1 MKKQLLQILLIA
13 CVGLFG
19 LQQSFGQLTA
29 GDIAFTAFNADGDDD
44 FAFVAL
50 KDIPANTSIWFT
62 DNEWTGTSFNNTN
75 EGELEWSHTSI
86 VTAGTVIIIE
96 GAVPSTTIGTITGS
110 GFNLGASNEDIL
122 ALLAEPSSST
132 MTTPGFLAGIS
143 NDLNG
148 SGATLAGTGLTL
160 GVNFID
166 FSDDNDG
173 FEYTGSRSGQTNFSD
188 YLPFLISTSNWQIES
203 SNGDNIIP
211 ISTTSFS
218 IVTGPPQPTLAVLPI
233 ALTDLDYFE
242 GFGPSAAKSFEVTGS
257 NLDGSDVVVSLPLV
271 SDFEIAE
278 TVGGMYGTTITLTT
292 YDGTARDVFVRL
304 KSGLLIGNFSD
315 DVSVSGG
322 DASTITISVSGE
334 ITAPSYCDAGP
345 TSDSD
350 SEIEN
355 VTLIGENF
363 SINNDTTNECTGE
376 TGGFVNDF
384 TAQSADLEQD
394 GSYTLDVEF
403 GDCNDASQFDGA
415 GGVWIDWN
423 SDFDFEDANEEIG
436 TANVAV
442 SSGNVT
448 ESFTI
453 NVPSGQAIGTYR
465 MRIVQ
470 EEDGNDTSISP
481 CNTFSW
487 GSVEDYT
494 IEVIAPN
501 TNDTDSQV
509 SEPATISLTQVPA
522 DVVIAANVTL
532 SATSFPVLGFVI
544 QDLASG
550 DGLPTNVTR
559 MRLVPGDSNTADW
572 TDHIQGVRIAD
583 QTFAEL
589 SPTSVSISDTEIVL
603 EFNTPIN
610 VGDGGDL
617 GIGVGVYL
625 NDNDMIVDGS
635 VLQFKVDAASS
646 GFIATNTGSG
656 FADPFAADVVGNN
669 QTINVVATQ
678 LDYLVQASDV
688 FVDEAMS
695 PDVQIAARDSNGNV
709 DLDYVENV
717 DLSSDGTLTG
727 SPISEVAVSGVVTF
741 TNLVHTVIASGRTL
755 TVTDGSL
762 SSDSELF
769 DVLVAPIFP
778 GAGDLIITEVSD
790 ADDFNNEFIEIYN
803 TTSDI
808 IDMST
813 SKLQM
818 LNDGTVYDFDDS
830 DIPSAIIPANGFLI
844 VTRGGTQSNFETA
857 FGALNPNTAFVQGS
871 SGMFFGTSA
880 KRRWRLFEGGTTNT
894 ADGTLIDDTN
904 STVAGENDR
913 DFFNFLTDAFETTSD
928 TEANPGVIDNLVY
941 VTGAWKYNAKADVTT
956 GFSNVYF
963 QDSFTATEEVQMND
977 GEILPDFVLD
987 LDGNNLSING
997 TFTFKSD
1004 AGSTAQLADATSA
1017 TVTGE
1022 VTVERFI
1029 PAKRAFR
1036 FLSSAVSGV
1045 SIANSWQQEIHIT
1058 GVDGSTNGFDPTTT
1072 NNASM
1077 FTFNTVNQAWD
1088 EISNTAT
1095 NLDAGT
1101 AYRVL
1106 VRGDR
1111 ATVDLT
1117 DNQSP
1122 SSDVTLSATG
1132 SLATGSLI
1140 TGTNLPQLSQDA
1152 STTDPEVTK
1161 FSFVGNPYQAVIDAR
1176 ELTYSGG
1183 VRSDFIVFWDPNLG
1197 VRGAFVQ
1204 VELSTGNTILPTPAP
1219 TPSSTEA
1226 NQFIMPGQAF
1236 FVGND
1241 TSVTQPSITFSEDA
1255 KATTQSQTEVFST
1268 SGLAYLNLR
1277 LYTQSAWSNNQP
1289 EQDALGIRWAA
1300 EYTTEA
1306 SNEDIGKF
1314 NNPDENIAVN
1324 NTNALLGIDKRN
1336 FPENEEIISLFVN
1349 SYEHQDYV
1357 IYNQF
1362 ANLPENSQLYL
1373 EDHYLETSTLLS
1385 NDEVYNFSVD
1395 TSIAES
1401 MANDR
1406 FSIRFDVETLS
1417 QTEFT
1422 ENMFSIYPNPVDE
1435 LLNLSISTDLAIDSG
1450 SVEVYD
1456 VLGRK
1461 MIQREVSFANG
1472 NTQQIDVSEL
1482 NAGIYIVQMSF
1493 NSKTYSSRII
1503 KM

>member
-233 ALTDLDYFE
+233 ALTDLDYVE
-242 GFGPSAAKSFEVTGS
+242 NNGPSDAQSFDVSGT
-257 NLDGSDVVVSLPLV
+257 NLDGTDVVITAPTN
-271 SDFEIAE
+271 FEISTAE
-278 TVGGMYGTTITLTT
+278 MGSYSSSETLTT
-292 YDGTARDVFVRL
+292 FNGSPTTLWVRL
-304 KSGLLIGNFSD
+304 AVGNPTALSVGSYTG
-315 DVSVSGG
+315 DVTVSGG
-322 DASTITISVSGE
+322 G
-334 ITAPSYCDAGP
+334 
-345 TSDSD
+345 
-350 SEIEN
+350 
-355 VTLIGENF
+355 
-363 SINNDTTNECTGE
+363 DTT
-376 TGGFVNDF
+376 
-384 TAQSADLEQD
+384 
-394 GSYTLDVEF
+394 
-403 GDCNDASQFDGA
+403 DALL
-415 GGVWIDWN
+415 
-423 SDFDFEDANEEIG
+423 
-436 TANVAV
+436 AV
-442 SSGNVT
+442 SGNVNPQPPANDDCDNAIALIT
-448 ESFTI
+448 NATAI
-453 NVPSGQAIGTYR
+453 SGTLEASTFVSPFDRNDVWYSMTPTYN
-465 MRIVQ
+465 
-470 EEDGNDTSISP
+470 ET
-481 CNTFSW
+481 
-487 GSVEDYT
+487 YT
-494 IEVIAPN
+494 ITVNNFSGDIDLFLFDQSSACP
-501 TNDTDSQV
+501 TTDTDISSAESTSNSEEIEIALVSGTTYYLRVEAFNTAAESTFDIQLTAPVQRDFDTEV
-509 SEPATISLTQVPA
+509 SEPATISLPQVPA
-522 DVVIAANVTL
+522 DVVIAANVT
-532 SATSFPVLGFVI
+532 SPATSFPVLGFVI

-572 TDHIQGVRIAD
+572 TDHIQGVHH
-583 QTFAEL
+583 TFEEL

-603 EFNTPIN
+603 EFNTPIS

-617 GIGVGVYL
+617 GIAVEVYL

-635 VLQFKVDAASS
+635 VLQFKIDATSS

-656 FADPFAADVVGNN
+656 FADPFAADVIGNN

-678 LDYLVQASDV
+678 LDYLEQASDV

-709 DLDYVENV
+709 DLDYAENV

-803 TTSDI
+803 TTANA

-813 SKLQM
+813 SKLVMQ
-818 LNDGTVYDFDDS
+818 NDGTVWDFDD
-830 DIPSAIIPANGFLI
+830 DIPNALILPNGFLI
-844 VTRGGTQSNFETA
+844 VTRGNTQTA
-857 FGALNPNTAFVQGS
+857 FESEFGTLNAQTVFVQGTG
-871 SGMFFGTSA
+871 GMFFGTGTRS
-880 KRRWRLFEGGTTNT
+880 WQLYEGGTTSN
-894 ADGTLIDDTN
+894 ADGTLIDDTIIAL
-904 STVAGENDR
+904 AGTGDR
-913 DFFNFLTDAFETTSD
+913 DFFDFLTDAYVSASD
-928 TEANPGVIDNLVY
+928 ASANPGVIDNLVY
-941 VTGAWKYNAKADVTT
+941 VTGAWKYNAKADATT

-963 QDSFTATEEVQMND
+963 QDSFTATEEIEMND
-977 GEILPDFVLD
+977 GEISADYVLD
-987 LDGNNLSING
+987 LNGSDLSING

-1004 AGSTAQLADATSA
+1004 ENGAAQLADATGA
-1017 TVTGE
+1017 TITGD

-1029 PAKRAFR
+1029 PSKRAFR

-1045 SIANSWQQEIHIT
+1045 SVANSWQQDIHIT
-1058 GVDGSTNGFDPTTT
+1058 GAGGSTNGFDPTTT

-1077 FTFNTVNQAWD
+1077 FTYNATNQMWD
-1088 EISNTAT
+1088 EVTNTTST

>member
-233 ALTDLDYFE
+233 ALTDLDYVE
-242 GFGPSAAKSFEVTGS
+242 NNGPSDAQSFDVSGT
-257 NLDGSDVVVSLPLV
+257 NLDGTDVVITAPTN
-271 SDFEIAE
+271 FEISTAE
-278 TVGGMYGTTITLTT
+278 MGSYSSSETLTT
-292 YDGTARDVFVRL
+292 FNGSPTTLWVRL
-304 KSGLLIGNFSD
+304 AVGNPTALSVGSYTG
-315 DVSVSGG
+315 DVTVSGG
-322 DASTITISVSGE
+322 G
-334 ITAPSYCDAGP
+334 
-345 TSDSD
+345 
-350 SEIEN
+350 
-355 VTLIGENF
+355 
-363 SINNDTTNECTGE
+363 DTT
-376 TGGFVNDF
+376 
-384 TAQSADLEQD
+384 
-394 GSYTLDVEF
+394 
-403 GDCNDASQFDGA
+403 DALL
-415 GGVWIDWN
+415 
-423 SDFDFEDANEEIG
+423 
-436 TANVAV
+436 AV
-442 SSGNVT
+442 SGNVNPQPPANDDCDNAIALIT
-448 ESFTI
+448 NATAI
-453 NVPSGQAIGTYR
+453 SGTLEASTFVSPFDRNDVWYSMTPTYN
-465 MRIVQ
+465 
-470 EEDGNDTSISP
+470 ET
-481 CNTFSW
+481 
-487 GSVEDYT
+487 YT
-494 IEVIAPN
+494 ITVNNFSGDIDLFLFDQSSACP
-501 TNDTDSQV
+501 TTDTDISSAESTSNSEEIEIALVSGTTYYLRVEAFNTAAESTFDIQLTAPVQRDFDTEV
-509 SEPATISLTQVPA
+509 SEPATISLPQVPA
-522 DVVIAANVTL
+522 DVVIAANVT
-532 SATSFPVLGFVI
+532 SPATSFPVLGFVI

-572 TDHIQGVRIAD
+572 TDHIQGVHH
-583 QTFAEL
+583 TFEEL

-603 EFNTPIN
+603 EFNTPIS

-617 GIGVGVYL
+617 GIAVEVYL

-635 VLQFKVDAASS
+635 VLQFKIDATSS

-656 FADPFAADVVGNN
+656 FADPFAADVIGNN

-678 LDYLVQASDV
+678 LDYLEQASDV

-709 DLDYVENV
+709 DLDYAENV

-803 TTSDI
+803 TTANA
-808 IDMST
+808 IDMSS
-813 SKLQM
+813 SKLVM
-818 LNDGTVYDFDDS
+818 LPEGTVWDFES
-830 DIPSAIIPANGFLI
+830 QIPNAIIPVNGFLI
-844 VTRGGTQSNFETA
+844 VTRGNNQTQFESEFGT
-857 FGALNPNTAFVQGS
+857 LNAQTVFVEGS
-871 SGMFFGTSA
+871 SAMFFGTGRS
-880 KRRWRLFEGGTTNT
+880 WQLFEGGTVNT
-894 ADGTLIDDTN
+894 ADGVLIDETGVSVAN
-904 STVAGENDR
+904 SSR
-913 DFFNFLTDAFETTSD
+913 DFFNFITDTYVNTSDAF
-928 TEANPGVIDNLVY
+928 ANPGELDYLVY
-941 VTGAWKYNAKADVTT
+941 NEGGWVNNAAADGTT
-956 GFSNVYF
+956 SSSDVYF
-963 QDSFTATEEVQMND
+963 FDDFTATTNIAMND
-977 GEILPDFVLD
+977 GGTRPGIVLD
-987 LDGNNLSING
+987 LNGNNLSING

-1004 AGSTAQLADATSA
+1004 AGSTAQLADATGA

-1058 GVDGSTNGFDPTTT
+1058 GVDGSANGFDPTTT